1 MTRWVVAKG
10 LTRLHIT
17 DGIDT
22 FVSCTSCDWA
32 QLLSE
37 ATPAKGNLGSSS
49 GNSFV
54 FLVHGN
60 RVGVG
65 VLGRTGVIT
74 CYIADTR
81 TSDSRARV
89 AFSTALVG
97 GWAYT

>member
-1 MTRWVVAKG
+1 MTRRVEANG

-17 DGIDT
+17 DGVDT

-49 GNSFV
+49 RDSFV
-54 FLVHGN
+54 FLVHGD

-65 VLGRTGVIT
+65 RRTSVIT
-74 CYIADTR
+74 CYIADAR
-81 TSDSRARV
+81 TSDSWARV
-89 AFSTALVG
+89 AISTALVG